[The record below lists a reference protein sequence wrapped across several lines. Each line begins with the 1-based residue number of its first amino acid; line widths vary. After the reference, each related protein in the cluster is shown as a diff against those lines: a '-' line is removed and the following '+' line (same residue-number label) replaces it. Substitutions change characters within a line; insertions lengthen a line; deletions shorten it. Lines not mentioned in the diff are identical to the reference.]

1 MVFGVDERG
10 RSRAAIAWRGRIG
23 ERTLYRWIASGRHS
37 DPGILQRGGSG
48 AARAMGPVHIGRRRS
63 ESLVGGGRASDSAA
77 RSTAR
82 IPGAGHRP
90 RVSAGRSNSIRSRS
104 RPGSATTGSNWNR
117 RRKSCPTSGTSA
129 HVPSANSFDVG
140 NPSLETE
147 TGLGVDVFGR
157 ITGRR
162 LGAEVT
168 WFRNSISE
176 YVLPQATGRLGRV
189 RLPIYQFVGEDA
201 VMTGFESVFGCA
213 MPAGRRVVAAAPYV
227 HGTIRSTNEPLPFIP
242 PLEGRPAVGYSPV
255 DRFVEAE
262 ARMAGARS
270 GRGSSSNRPMDARSL
285 ACRAAC
291 VSPSPG
297 GCTS

>member
-1 MVFGVDERG
+1 MGGGESFGFG
-10 RSRAAIAWRGRIG
+10 GA
-23 ERTLYRWIASGRHS
+23 LYSPNS
-37 DPGILQRGGSG
+37 
-48 AARAMGPVHIGRRRS
+48 RRRTQAACLRGEIQLDPVS
-63 ESLVGGGRASDSAA
+63 NEAGLRCCRVELEPNEEELSGVGHIRA
-77 RSTAR
+77 RSL
-82 IPGAGHRP
+82 GAVSGSLGALLRMTGQLTVGASVG
-90 RVSAGRSNSIRSRS
+90 RVFRTPDVHELYSEGPHLA
-104 RPGSATTGSNWNR
+104 
-117 RRKSCPTSGTSA
+117 
-129 HVPSANSFDVG
+129 ANSLDVG

-162 LGAEVT
+162 VGAEVT

-176 YVLPQATGRLGRV
+176 YVLPRATGRLGRV

-201 VMTGFESVFGCA
+201 VMTGFESVFGWA
-213 MPAGRRVVAAAPYV
+213 MPAGRRVEAAAPYV
-227 HGTIRSTNEPLPFIP
+227 HGTIRSTNEPLPFVP